1 MSSYSPY
8 LSYISLY
15 LPVGAAGDLAA
26 KKTFP
31 FALQALPRLELGSGL
46 GSGSGL
52 GRSACCAARS
62 LP

>member
-1 MSSYSPY
+1 MSPYSPY

-31 FALQALPRLELGSGL
+31 SLFKLYLG
-46 GSGSGL
+46 
-52 GRSACCAARS
+52 
-62 LP
+62 